1 MGRITQWYGVWA
13 SDQNHPSL
21 AVLHRSS
28 FPSLGA
34 SAVPSGAMFGLITG
48 SGFYDIADLEERST
62 NEVDTPFGRATVT
75 CGSWRG
81 RPIAFLPRHGADHSV
96 PPAGINYRANVWA
109 LKTVGVTSVFATAV
123 SGGIDRRMP
132 PGTLVIISD
141 FLDFTNG
148 RADTFFDGTAQ
159 LDETAQPDGATG
171 FDSSQHHTD
180 MTTPYDP
187 ALRSALLASAEDESI
202 PVIDGGVY
210 CTTNGPRFETP
221 AEIEMMRI
229 LGGQLVGM
237 TGYPEVALAREAGLR
252 YASVGVIANAAA
264 GMGDKELTA
273 DDIFSIVT
281 DVAEP
286 LQRLIDGA
294 ITHAGAST

>member
-1 MGRITQWYGVWA
+1 M
-13 SDQNHPSL
+13 

-28 FPSLGA
+28 FPRAGA
-34 SAVPSGAMFGLITG
+34 SAVTSDAMFGLITG

-75 CGSWRG
+75 SGSWRG
-81 RPIAFLPRHGADHSV
+81 RPIAFLPRHGSDHSV

-123 SGGIDRRMP
+123 SGGIDRRMT

-141 FLDFTNG
+141 FLDFTSG
-148 RADTFFDGTAQ
+148 RATTFFDGTAQ
-159 LDETAQPDGATG
+159 LDDGAMV
-171 FDSSQHHTD
+171 FDSSRHHTD
-180 MTTPYDP
+180 MTNPYDS
-187 ALRSALLASAEDESI
+187 ALRAALLASAADESI

-237 TGYPEVALAREAGLR
+237 TGYPEVALAREAGLK
-252 YASVGVIANAAA
+252 YASVGVISNAAA
-264 GMGDKELTA
+264 GMGNEELA
-273 DDIFSIVT
+273 AADIFSIVT